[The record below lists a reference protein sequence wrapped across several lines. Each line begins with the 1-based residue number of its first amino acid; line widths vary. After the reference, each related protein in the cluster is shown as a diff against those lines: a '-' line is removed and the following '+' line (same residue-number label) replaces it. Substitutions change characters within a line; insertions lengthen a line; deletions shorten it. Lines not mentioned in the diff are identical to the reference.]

1 MKGFAYNAEAL
12 KAPAVS
18 FWKITLLGISLAMVW
33 NYAPVL
39 IGKIPFP
46 SIFFYYSPIF
56 APVAPENVDSRVPN
70 IGDVVT
76 GFFPYRVLASRTWR
90 DGFPIWEPN
99 LQAGKPFLANPQ
111 SALFY
116 PLNAFFYILPVS
128 IAWCISRI
136 LHPFLAA
143 MFTALFLR
151 RLGASATGGLIAGLV
166 FAFSGFM
173 TVWQAQAMAD
183 AAIWLPL
190 ICYSVARLHEE
201 RSAASVAV
209 TAIAFAMP
217 VLAGHPETVIHITL
231 VGVAL
236 ALFLAALP
244 PSVESSRQ
252 PFRYL
257 VLFGLAG
264 LLAMGLAAVQLVA
277 TMEWIPH
284 LNRDLD
290 IVWPSVP
297 LRSIIGFV
305 SRDILSPS
313 NSFGLQI
320 PEQAAYV
327 GMIAF
332 LGFPIAW
339 LHAQRRYVIFF
350 TVSMIV
356 ALCVAYGIPPI
367 YTLSLHVPILM
378 GLKNNR
384 LILVATFAIAVLAGL
399 GVSVLQN
406 LEKEERNRRIR
417 ASLLAAAGVCLA
429 AFMIYLV
436 QINLVARPVGSS
448 RFPKA
453 SLMFLTLSTIPVALR
468 LGGLLRTRQFNF
480 LLAGVVIVDV
490 CSFSYGLLPFEN
502 PQYILPEDR
511 FFARISSKTP
521 EPVRLLQV
529 GEVYTA
535 NAELLYG
542 IQSSGGYEIPLRRII
557 EFTQGAMSDS
567 AGGTGGIGQDSKQV
581 FDVTDRRMDMLSTK
595 YYVVSN
601 GDPLYKKFLE
611 SPGRFRFLYEFGK
624 TSMFENLRAMP
635 PAFLVPSSGV
645 MVIRDERAQMDLIR
659 SANYDPERTVVLEEP
674 FRFALTGGVPGNVQW
689 IERKNASLR
698 LKVESDTNSVLVL
711 SQIYY
716 PGWKAFVDGKQT
728 PVFPADYALTG
739 IAVAPGSHD
748 VIFKFDPLSFKIGLL
763 LSTVTVF
770 VLGALLY
777 RRPKHL
783 WSRA

>member
-1 MKGFAYNAEAL
+1 
-12 KAPAVS
+12 
-18 FWKITLLGISLAMVW
+18 
-33 NYAPVL
+33 
-39 IGKIPFP
+39 
-46 SIFFYYSPIF
+46 
-56 APVAPENVDSRVPN
+56 
-70 IGDVVT
+70 
-76 GFFPYRVLASRTWR
+76 
-90 DGFPIWEPN
+90 
-99 LQAGKPFLANPQ
+99 
-111 SALFY
+111 
-116 PLNAFFYILPVS
+116 
-128 IAWCISRI
+128 
-136 LHPFLAA
+136 
-143 MFTALFLR
+143 
-151 RLGASATGGLIAGLV
+151 
-166 FAFSGFM
+166 
-173 TVWQAQAMAD
+173 
-183 AAIWLPL
+183 
-190 ICYSVARLHEE
+190 
-201 RSAASVAV
+201 
-209 TAIAFAMP
+209 
-217 VLAGHPETVIHITL
+217 
-231 VGVAL
+231 
-236 ALFLAALP
+236 
-244 PSVESSRQ
+244 
-252 PFRYL
+252 
-257 VLFGLAG
+257 
-264 LLAMGLAAVQLVA
+264 
-277 TMEWIPH
+277 
-284 LNRDLD
+284 
-290 IVWPSVP
+290 
-297 LRSIIGFV
+297 
-305 SRDILSPS
+305 
-313 NSFGLQI
+313 
-320 PEQAAYV
+320 
-327 GMIAF
+327 
-332 LGFPIAW
+332 
-339 LHAQRRYVIFF
+339 
-350 TVSMIV
+350 
-356 ALCVAYGIPPI
+356 
-367 YTLSLHVPILM
+367 
-378 GLKNNR
+378 
-384 LILVATFAIAVLAGL
+384 
-399 GVSVLQN
+399 
-406 LEKEERNRRIR
+406 
-417 ASLLAAAGVCLA
+417 
-429 AFMIYLV
+429 
-436 QINLVARPVGSS
+436 
-448 RFPKA
+448 
-453 SLMFLTLSTIPVALR
+453 MFLTLSTIPVALR

-645 MVIRDERAQMDLIR
+645 MVIRDEWAQMDLIR

-674 FRFALTGGVPGNVQW
+674 FMFALTGGVPGNVQW